1 MSIRPAIRI
10 PRAPAAALPE
20 LAEFLAPFIVHFA
33 QRPSARLLER
43 YCTGLLTE
51 HPRKNCDTVAA
62 VVPGTN
68 EQQLQHLLTD
78 MAWDEVDLNRQRIR
92 QMLTLETEGDAVLIV
107 DDTGFA
113 KQGRA
118 SAGVQRQYSG
128 TLGKTG
134 NCQVAVSCHYAERTT
149 VSVAGGRPAVH
160 AEVYMPK
167 AWMNDAVRRRRAH
180 VPEGTSF
187 QTKAE
192 IALDL
197 LDQAKMLG
205 TAGVPH
211 ACVTADAGYGDNPL
225 FLNGLEAR
233 HERYVVAVCEDF
245 TIALSRSGG
254 ASGSG
259 EKAEAVL
266 RRAVPRGV
274 WQTIRW
280 AEGRQGTLRA
290 KAVAIRCWRIDGD
303 GTRHVGWLIGQRSA
317 RGQRD
322 DPKELHK
329 YFWSNFPPTTSLARM
344 LEYAHRRHWIEQ
356 YYEEAKTLLGWDQ
369 FQGRRY
375 DAFHR
380 HAVTVSLSY
389 SFLVWLEWRER
400 QRIRR
405 RGRHRRAFS
414 PSERSPAHLASD
426 PPLDC
431 RLAAPSGPPHIDS

>member
-1 MSIRPAIRI
+1 MAIRI
-10 PRAPAAALPE
+10 PRAPAVPLPE
-20 LAEFLAPFIVHFA
+20 LAEFLAPFTVHFA

-43 YCTGLLTE
+43 YCTGLLTGLLTE

-78 MAWDEVDLNRQRIR
+78 MAWDERDLNRQRIR
-92 QMLTLETEGDAVLIV
+92 QMLTLETEGDSVLIV
-107 DDTGFA
+107 DDTGFV

-134 NCQVAVSCHYAERTT
+134 NCQVAVSCHYAERTLAWP
-149 VSVAGGRPAVH
+149 VDVRL
-160 AEVYMPK
+160 YMPK
-167 AWMNDAVRRRRAH
+167 SWMSDAERCRRAH
-180 VPEGTSF
+180 VPEGTHF
-187 QTKAE
+187 RTKAE

-197 LDQAKMLG
+197 LDEAKAL
-205 TAGVPH
+205 AVPH

-225 FLNGLEAR
+225 FLNELEAR
-233 HERYVVAVCEDF
+233 EERYVVAVCEDF
-245 TIALSRSGG
+245 RIATRRG
-254 ASGSG
+254 ASAGNG
-259 EKAEAVL
+259 EAAARVL
-266 RRAVPRGV
+266 AAVPRGV

-280 AEGRQGTLRA
+280 AEGRQGTLRG
-290 KAVAIRCWRIDGD
+290 KAVALRCWRIDGD

-322 DPKELHK
+322 DPK
-329 YFWSNFPPTTSLARM
+329 YFWSNFPPQAPLARM

-389 SFLVWLEWRER
+389 SFMVWLEWRER

-405 RGRHRRAFS
+405 RGRQRRAFS
-414 PSERSPAHLASD
+414 PSERSPTTHPTGD
-426 PPLDC
+426 PSLDC
-431 RLAAPSGPPHIDS
+431 RLAAPSSPPHTNS